1 MTGYRRPA
9 ATIILLALVCL
20 YAAGF
25 GTLAVRAYPAH
36 ETGGAFD
43 LGNHVQALR
52 NAARGGGLSLTL
64 VPEFG
69 PTRFAMHVEPT
80 LFLLAPV
87 FRFITDDPRF
97 LLWLQAVVIALG
109 GLPLYALARRRLNH
123 DWAALMLVAIYF
135 LLPAL
140 ESVTLFDFHA
150 VGLAPTLMLS
160 ALYFLDRALIT
171 SDDWRG
177 LWTKPPIGTAVSLK
191 GTAGTRRQICL
202 SGLFFLLA
210 LGTKEDISLNVFVF
224 GLYLL
229 LLRRRWRPGLVLSIV
244 GLAWFYVAVYVII
257 PASRP
262 AGDQSAYLGFFAGLG
277 DTPLDILLSPFRTPG
292 KVAALVTAP
301 DVIRGIGMLTL
312 PLALVPFIGWPYLVA
327 VAPTLAITLLSE
339 NPNMHRLETYHYAA
353 PAIPFLMLAAI
364 DGVARLSGLI
374 ERYSHGRR
382 PAIPLTRRNA
392 VMIVV
397 LVMLLASVVYHHY
410 RGYSPL
416 ARPFHWP
423 QVTTHQQVG
432 DALAASI
439 PPEAPVVA
447 QAELVPLVASRPWV
461 QIWQGPFDERADYFL
476 LDVSHPAFVNRNGA
490 QDRLLADISF
500 DLTVG
505 LIASQDGYLLL
516 QRGAP
521 RLPTSPGFFDFV
533 YADPPGDATPV
544 DVAFGDALQLVAF
557 ETNRAYADRED
568 EPLLTLYWRVLAPPA
583 EDYLIAVFLLDETGL
598 PVGATLYQ
606 QPLTVWWPTSRW
618 EPGETV
624 RLPANTF
631 PWWTGDR
638 TQFGYGVA
646 VVSGNDP
653 WDTAAR
659 LPIVR
664 AGEGPAPIDEG
675 TLLPLVRFRRIAN
688 IPYAQ

>member
-1 MTGYRRPA
+1 MTGYRRSA

-25 GTLAVRAYPAH
+25 GMLAVRAHPAH

-43 LGNHVQALR
+43 LGNHVQALW
-52 NAARGGGLSLTL
+52 NAARGQGLSLTL

-97 LLWLQAVVIALG
+97 LLWFQAVVIAMG

-123 DWAALMLVAIYF
+123 DWAALILVAIYF

-171 SDDWRG
+171 SDDRRG
-177 LWTKPPIGTAVSLK
+177 LWTKPPVGPPAPSKGATA
-191 GTAGTRRQICL
+191 TRWQICL
-202 SGLFFLLA
+202 TGLFFLLA

-229 LLRRRWRPGLVLSIV
+229 LLRRRWRLGLALSIV
-244 GLAWFYVAVYVII
+244 GLAWFYMAVYVII

-277 DTPLDILLSPFRTPG
+277 DTPLEILLSPFRTPG

-312 PLALVPFIGWPYLVA
+312 PLALVPFIGWPFLVA
-327 VAPTLAITLLSE
+327 AAPTLAITLLSQ

-374 ERYSHGRR
+374 ERYGHGRR
-382 PAIPLTRRNA
+382 PAISLTRRNA

-423 QVTTHQQVG
+423 QATAHHQVG

-447 QAELVPLVASRPWV
+447 QAELIPLVARRPWV
-461 QIWQGPFDERADYFL
+461 QIWQGPFDERAEYFL

-490 QDRLLADISF
+490 QERLLADLSF

-505 LIASQDGYLLL
+505 PIASQDGYLLL
-516 QRGAP
+516 KRGAP
-521 RLPTSPGFFDFV
+521 RVPTSPEFFDFV
-533 YADPPGDATPV
+533 YADPPRDATAV
-544 DVAFGDALQLVAF
+544 DVTFGDALQLVAF
-557 ETNRAYADRED
+557 ETARSYADRED
-568 EPLLTLYWRVLAPPA
+568 EPLLTLYWRVLEPPA

-631 PWWTGDR
+631 PWWAGDR

-653 WDTAAR
+653 WDIATR
-659 LPIVR
+659 LPIVP